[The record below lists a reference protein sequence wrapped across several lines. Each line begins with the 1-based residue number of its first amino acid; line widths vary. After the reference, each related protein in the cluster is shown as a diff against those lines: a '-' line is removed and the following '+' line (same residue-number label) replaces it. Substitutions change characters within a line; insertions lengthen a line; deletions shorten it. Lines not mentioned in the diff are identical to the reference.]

1 MRCSKATERVAG
13 VAATSF
19 ALWNRA
25 ESYLANTH
33 RLELGRIEN
42 PIALPVV
49 DLAVFYEEKF

>member
-1 MRCSKATERVAG
+1 LQVSPPQRLP
-13 VAATSF
+13 
-19 ALWNRA
+19 LWNRA

-49 DLAVFYEEKF
+49 DLAVFYEEKI